1 MINDIL
7 EMFTGIVESLCEVKS
22 IKYLKN
28 NIPKSSPEIKLTID
42 LKGLGKGLKIGQSI
56 CVNGTCLTITNLR
69 NGIAEFELVGETV
82 KRTCL
87 NLIKKGDKT
96 NIERSMR
103 ASGRFDGHFVQGHVD
118 CIGIIH
124 DKIIFP
130 TETKIVIEIPE
141 EKKEML
147 SFIVSKGSIAI
158 DGISLTVVD
167 VTGLLFSI
175 SLIPHTLKN
184 TTLGIKSIG
193 DPVNIEFDIV
203 GKYISKLLPK
213 N

>member
-1 MINDIL
+1 
-7 EMFTGIVESLCEVKS
+7 MFTGIIESLCDVKS

-28 NIPKSSPEIKLTID
+28 KISKSSPVIKLTID

-56 CVNGTCLTITNLR
+56 SVNGTCLTITNLH

-87 NLIKKGDKT
+87 NLIKKDDKT

-124 DKIIFP
+124 DKIILP
-130 TETKIVIEIPE
+130 NETKIIIEIPE

-147 SFIVSKGSIAI
+147 RFIVSKGSIAI

>member
-1 MINDIL
+1 
-7 EMFTGIVESLCEVKS
+7 MFTGIIESLCDVKS

-28 NIPKSSPEIKLTID
+28 KISKSSPEIKLTID

-56 CVNGTCLTITNLR
+56 SVNGTCLTITNLR

-82 KRTCL
+82 KKTCL

-103 ASGRFDGHFVQGHVD
+103 ASGRFHGHFVQGHVD

-167 VTGLLFSI
+167 VTGLVFSI

-213 N
+213 K

>member
-1 MINDIL
+1 
-7 EMFTGIVESLCEVKS
+7 MFTGIVESLCEVKS

-28 NIPKSSPEIKLTID
+28 KISKSSPEIKLTID

-56 CVNGTCLTITNLR
+56 SVNGTCLTITNLH

-118 CIGIIH
+118 CIGIFH
-124 DKIIFP
+124 DKIILP
-130 TETKIVIEIPE
+130 NETKIVIEIPE

-147 SFIVSKGSIAI
+147 RFIVSKGSIAI

-175 SLIPHTLKN
+175 TLIPHTLKN

>member
-1 MINDIL
+1 MNDIL
-7 EMFTGIVESLCEVKS
+7 KMFTGIIESLCDVKS
-22 IKYLKN
+22 IYLKN
-28 NIPKSSPEIKLTID
+28 KISKSSPEIKLTID

-56 CVNGTCLTITNLR
+56 SVNGTCLTITNLH

-124 DKIIFP
+124 DKIILP
-130 TETKIVIEIPE
+130 NETKIVIEIPE

-147 SFIVSKGSIAI
+147 RFIISKGSIAI

>member
-1 MINDIL
+1 
-7 EMFTGIVESLCEVKS
+7 MFTGIVESLCEVKS

-28 NIPKSSPEIKLTID
+28 KISKSSPEIKLTID

-56 CVNGTCLTITNLR
+56 SVNGTCLTITNLH

-87 NLIKKGDKT
+87 NLIKKGNKT

-124 DKIIFP
+124 DKIILP
-130 TETKIVIEIPE
+130 TESKIVIKIPE

-147 SFIVSKGSIAI
+147 RFIVSKGSIAI

-175 SLIPHTLKN
+175 SLIPHTLKT

>member
-1 MINDIL
+1 
-7 EMFTGIVESLCEVKS
+7 MFTGIVESLCEVKS

-28 NIPKSSPEIKLTID
+28 NITKSSSEIKLTID

-56 CVNGTCLTITNLR
+56 SVNGTCLTITNLR

-82 KRTCL
+82 KKTCL

-103 ASGRFDGHFVQGHVD
+103 ASGRFHGHFVQGHVD

-130 TETKIVIEIPE
+130 TETKIVIKIPE

-203 GKYISKLLPK
+203 GKYISRLLPK

>member
-1 MINDIL
+1 
-7 EMFTGIVESLCEVKS
+7 MFTGIVESLCEVKT
-22 IKYLKN
+22 IKSLK
-28 NIPKSSPEIKLTID
+28 IKESKSTPEIKLAIN
-42 LKGLGKGLKIGQSI
+42 LKGLDKGLKKGQSI
-56 CVNGTCLTITNLR
+56 CINGTCLTITNLR

-87 NLIKKGDKT
+87 NVIKKGDKV
-96 NIERSMR
+96 NIERSMQ

-118 CIGIIH
+118 CVGIIH
-124 DKIIFP
+124 DKKTFP
-130 TETKIVIEIPE
+130 TETKIVIKIPE
-141 EKKEML
+141 EKRDML

-167 VTGLLFSI
+167 LSDLLFSI
-175 SLIPHTLKN
+175 SLIPHTLEN

-193 DPVNIEFDIV
+193 DLVNIEFDII

-213 N
+213 NL

>member
-1 MINDIL
+1 
-7 EMFTGIVESLCEVKS
+7 MFTGIVESLCEVKS

-28 NIPKSSPEIKLTID
+28 NIPKSSSEIKLTID
-42 LKGLGKGLKIGQSI
+42 LKGLGKNLKKGQSI
-56 CVNGTCLTITNLR
+56 SVNGTCLTITNLH
-69 NGIAEFELVGETV
+69 NGIAEFELVGETI

-141 EKKEML
+141 EKKEL
-147 SFIVSKGSIAI
+147 LRFIVSKGSIAI

-175 SLIPHTLKN
+175 TLIPHTLKN

>member
-1 MINDIL
+1 
-7 EMFTGIVESLCEVKS
+7 
-22 IKYLKN
+22 
-28 NIPKSSPEIKLTID
+28 
-42 LKGLGKGLKIGQSI
+42 
-56 CVNGTCLTITNLR
+56 
-69 NGIAEFELVGETV
+69 
-82 KRTCL
+82 
-87 NLIKKGDKT
+87 
-96 NIERSMR
+96 
-103 ASGRFDGHFVQGHVD
+103 
-118 CIGIIH
+118 
-124 DKIIFP
+124 
-130 TETKIVIEIPE
+130 
-141 EKKEML
+141 ML

>member
-1 MINDIL
+1 
-7 EMFTGIVESLCEVKS
+7 MFTGIVESLCEVKS

-28 NIPKSSPEIKLTID
+28 NIPKSSSEIKLTID

-56 CVNGTCLTITNLR
+56 CVNGTCLTITNLH

-141 EKKEML
+141 KKKEML

>member
-1 MINDIL
+1 
-7 EMFTGIVESLCEVKS
+7 MFTGIVESLCEVKS

-28 NIPKSSPEIKLTID
+28 NIPKSSSEIKLTID
-42 LKGLGKGLKIGQSI
+42 LKGLGKNLKIGQSI
-56 CVNGTCLTITNLR
+56 SVNGTCLTITNLH

-124 DKIIFP
+124 DKIILSN
-130 TETKIVIEIPE
+130 ETKIIIEIPE

-147 SFIVSKGSIAI
+147 RFIVSKGSIAI

>member
-1 MINDIL
+1 
-7 EMFTGIVESLCEVKS
+7 
-22 IKYLKN
+22 
-28 NIPKSSPEIKLTID
+28 
-42 LKGLGKGLKIGQSI
+42 
-56 CVNGTCLTITNLR
+56 
-69 NGIAEFELVGETV
+69 LVGETV
-82 KRTCL
+82 KRTSL

-130 TETKIVIEIPE
+130 AETKIVIEISE

-193 DPVNIEFDIV
+193 DQVNIEFDIV

>member
-1 MINDIL
+1 
-7 EMFTGIVESLCEVKS
+7 MFTGIVESLCEVKS

-28 NIPKSSPEIKLTID
+28 NITKPSSEIKLTID

-56 CVNGTCLTITNLR
+56 SVNGTCLTITNLR

-82 KRTCL
+82 KKTCL

-103 ASGRFDGHFVQGHVD
+103 ASGRFHGHFVQGHVD

-167 VTGLLFSI
+167 VTGLVFSI

-193 DPVNIEFDIV
+193 DAVNIEFDIV